1 MGVGGSARPDDSTES
16 AMTSSVAT
24 FKLHPPAQPPHLL
37 TRPRLLRRLDAATEP
52 VVVVSAPAGA
62 GKTVLLTEWS
72 QGLAARGEC
81 AWLSLDAYDN
91 APGRL
96 WTCILRAVHHARPD
110 LPTRLDSDGWT
121 LDAWLEDI
129 LPSLAAGLGGEKP
142 LTLIL
147 DGLESITD
155 ADAVRSL
162 ADFLTRLPA
171 GFRVVLS
178 TRHIPGSPLPTLRAR
193 GLTAELDQHDLA
205 FTPEEAQTVLTDLLG
220 SAPAA
225 DTSSALYEA
234 TQGWA
239 AALCIMGRALARS
252 ANEADTEGNLAR
264 GRQAVTEYLATEVL
278 YRLTTEQR
286 EFLLRTSVLDELSTG
301 PCQALVGDRAGVL
314 LRELART
321 VQLLVPV
328 AADPSAYRHHR
339 ALSSVLSDIV
349 RSEGSDTVVSLHR
362 SAAQWYSRQGE
373 TTAAVRHW
381 TLGGDESAAV
391 ASVLD
396 GWEKAISAGRSAE
409 VAHWLDLLPPR
420 TVAVDARLCV
430 VAAMAALSGGAP
442 ETARRWLDVA
452 QLRQTGPET
461 VGEGSTVSDAAAA
474 AQAMACCLK
483 GEVLAA
489 GRLGESAVAGT
500 LPLTSWRAL
509 ACTARGAALL
519 WAGRYEEAEALLGE
533 ATRDAHAAG
542 HGLVLVRAL
551 GSRAVCALLAGRH
564 ELARILSDEAL
575 DAVATAGLGG
585 HFVSVPAYISRAGL
599 LLEEGQAKEAERALA
614 AAEAVLAG
622 SSRTGGEPH
631 IRALCHFTR
640 SRVES
645 ARRNP
650 DAARK
655 AREAAE
661 RAAARCES
669 PGVLTDLLGRTGEDT
684 VVPPAAPRPQD
695 LSLGER
701 RVLRALCGPLTLRE
715 IASELYVSHN
725 TVKTQVRAIFRK
737 LDAHDRSE
745 AVARARECG
754 VL

>member
-1 MGVGGSARPDDSTES
+1 
-16 AMTSSVAT
+16 MTSSVAT

-52 VVVVSAPAGA
+52 VVLLSAPAGA

-91 APGRL
+91 APDRL
-96 WTCILRAVHHARPD
+96 WSCILRAVHHARPN
-110 LPTRLDSDGWT
+110 LPGRLDGEGWT
-121 LDAWLEDI
+121 VDAWLEEI
-129 LPSLAAGLGGEKP
+129 LPGLVTGLGGEGP

-162 ADFLTRLPA
+162 ADFLTRLPH

-193 GLTAELDQHDLA
+193 GLIAELDQHDLA
-205 FTPEEAQTVLTDLLG
+205 FTPEEAQAVLTGLLG
-220 SAPAA
+220 SAPTA
-225 DTSSALYEA
+225 DASSALYEA
-234 TQGWA
+234 TEGWA
-239 AALCIMGRALARS
+239 AGLCIMGRALARS

-286 EFLLRTSVLDELSTG
+286 RFLLRTSVLDELSAG
-301 PCQALVGDRAGVL
+301 PCQALAGDRAGVL

-321 VQLLVPV
+321 VQLLVP

-339 ALSSVLSDIV
+339 ALASLLSDV
-349 RSEGSDTVVSLHR
+349 LESDVLESEGSNTVVSLHR

-381 TLGGDESAAV
+381 TLGGDEPAAV

-396 GWEKAISAGRSAE
+396 GWEKAISAGRGAQVS
-409 VAHWLDLLPPR
+409 HWLDLLPPR
-420 TVAVDARLCV
+420 TVAADARLCV

-452 QLRQTGPET
+452 RLRQTGLET
-461 VGEGSTVSDAAAA
+461 VGEGSTVSDAAAV
-474 AQAMACCLK
+474 AQVVACCLK
-483 GEVLAA
+483 GEVLTA
-489 GRLGESAVAGT
+489 GRLGEAAVAGT
-500 LPLTSWRAL
+500 LPLTAWRAL

-519 WAGRYEEAEALLGE
+519 WTCRYEEAEALLGE

-542 HGLVLVRAL
+542 HGLALVRAL
-551 GSRAVCALLAGRH
+551 GLRAVCALLAGRH

-575 DAVATAGLGG
+575 EAAAAVGLDR
-585 HFVSVPAYISRAGL
+585 HFVSVPASIGRAGL
-599 LLEEGQAKEAERALA
+599 LLEEGQTEEAERVLA
-614 AAEAVLAG
+614 DAEAVLAG
-622 SSRTGGEPH
+622 SPRTGSEPH
-631 IRALCHFTR
+631 VRALCHFTR
-640 SRVES
+640 SRLES
-645 ARRNP
+645 ARRNT

-655 AREAAE
+655 AREAAG

-669 PGVLTDLLGRTGEDT
+669 PGVLTDLLGRAGGDT
-684 VVPPAAPRPQD
+684 AVAPAAAPRPQD
-695 LSLGER
+695 LSVGER

-737 LDAHDRSE
+737 LDAHDRGG

>member
-1 MGVGGSARPDDSTES
+1 
-16 AMTSSVAT
+16 MTNSVPA
-24 FKLHPPAQPPHLL
+24 FKLRPSVQPPHLL
-37 TRPRLLRRLDAATEP
+37 TRPRLLRRLDAASEP

-62 GKTVLLTEWS
+62 GKTVLLSDWS
-72 QGLAARGEC
+72 RGPAARGEC

-96 WTCILRAVHHARPD
+96 WAGILGALRQVRPK
-110 LPTRLDSDGWT
+110 LSTRLDSDGWT
-121 LDAWLEDI
+121 LDVWLEAI
-129 LPSLAAGLGGEKP
+129 LPSLLTGLGGQGP

-162 ADFLTRLPA
+162 ADFLTRLPR

-178 TRHIPGSPLPTLRAR
+178 TRHIPGRPLPALRAR
-193 GLTAELDQHDLA
+193 GLVAELDQHDLA
-205 FTPEEAQTVLTDLLG
+205 FTPEEARAVLTVLLG
-220 SAPAA
+220 SAPTP
-225 DTSSALYEA
+225 DTASALCEA
-234 TQGWA
+234 TEGWA
-239 AALCIMGRALARS
+239 AGLCIMGRTLARS
-252 ANEADTEGNLAR
+252 ANELDTEGNLAR

-286 EFLLRTSVLDELSTG
+286 EFLLRTSVLEELSTG
-301 PCQALVGDRAGVL
+301 ACQALAGDRAGVL

-328 AADPSAYRHHR
+328 VADPAAYRHHR
-339 ALSSVLSDIV
+339 ALSPSLSDV
-349 RSEGSDTVVSLHR
+349 LTSQGPDTVVSLHR
-362 SAAQWYSRQGE
+362 SAAQWYSRQRE
-373 TTAAVRHW
+373 TAAAVRHW
-381 TLGGDESAAV
+381 VLGGDEPAAV

-396 GWEKAISAGRSAE
+396 GWEEAISAGRSAE
-409 VAHWLDLLPPR
+409 VARWLDLLAPR
-420 TVAVDARLCV
+420 TVAADARLCV

-442 ETARRWLDVA
+442 DTARRWLDVA

-461 VGEGSTVSDAAAA
+461 VGDGSTVSDAAAV
-474 AQAMACCLK
+474 AQAVACCLK
-483 GEVLAA
+483 GEVLTA
-489 GRLGESAVAGT
+489 GRLGESAVVGT
-500 LPLTSWRAL
+500 MPLTSWRAL

-519 WAGRYEEAEALLGE
+519 WTRRYEEAEALLGE
-533 ATRDAHAAG
+533 ATRDAQAAG
-542 HGLVLVRAL
+542 HGLALVRAL
-551 GSRAVCALLAGRH
+551 GLRAVCALLAGRQ
-564 ELARILSDEAL
+564 EPARILSDEAL
-575 DAVATAGLGG
+575 GAAATAGLGG
-585 HFVSVPAYISRAGL
+585 HFVAVAAYICRACL
-599 LLEEGQAKEAERALA
+599 LLDEGEVDAAERILA
-614 AAEAVLAG
+614 CAEAALAG
-622 SSRTGGEPH
+622 SPRTGSEPH
-631 IRALCHFTR
+631 VRALCHLTR
-640 SRVES
+640 
-645 ARRNP
+645 ARLEGARHKT
-650 DAARK
+650 DAARE

-669 PGVLTDLLGRTGEDT
+669 PGVLTDLLGRAGEDPS
-684 VVPPAAPRPQD
+684 VSPAVSGPRD

-737 LDAHDRSE
+737 LDAHNRSG

>member
-1 MGVGGSARPDDSTES
+1 
-16 AMTSSVAT
+16 MTSSVPT

-72 QGLAARGEC
+72 RGPAARREC

-96 WTCILRAVHHARPD
+96 WAGILRALHQVRPK
-110 LPTRLDSDGWT
+110 LPARLDCDEWT
-121 LDAWLEDI
+121 LDVWLEEI
-129 LPSLAAGLGGEKP
+129 LPGLVTGLDGEGP

-147 DGLESITD
+147 DGLECISD

-162 ADFLTRLPA
+162 ADFLTRLPQ
-171 GFRVVLS
+171 GFRIILS
-178 TRHIPGSPLPTLRAR
+178 TRHIPGSPLPTLRAQ
-193 GLTAELDQHDLA
+193 GLIAELDQHDLA
-205 FTPEEAQTVLTDLLG
+205 FTPEEARALLTGLLG
-220 SAPAA
+220 SAPTA
-225 DTSSALYEA
+225 DASSTVYEA
-234 TQGWA
+234 TEGWA
-239 AALCIMGRALARS
+239 AGLCIMGRTLARS
-252 ANEADTEGNLAR
+252 MNEADTAGNLAR

-278 YRLTTEQR
+278 DRLTTEQR
-286 EFLLRTSVLDELSTG
+286 EFLLRTSVLDELSAG
-301 PCQALVGDRAGVL
+301 PCQALAGDRAGIL
-314 LRELART
+314 LRGLART

-328 AADPSAYRHHR
+328 AVDPSAYRHHR
-339 ALSSVLSDIV
+339 ALSPLLSDV
-349 RSEGSDTVVSLHR
+349 LDSEGPATVVSLHEA
-362 SAAQWYSRQGE
+362 AAQWYSRQGE

-381 TLGGDESAAV
+381 VLGGDESAAV

-409 VAHWLDLLPPR
+409 VSHWLDLLPPR
-420 TVAVDARLCV
+420 TVAADARLCV

-452 QLRQTGPET
+452 QLRQTGPEM
-461 VGEGSTVSDAAAA
+461 VGEGSTVSDAAAVA
-474 AQAMACCLK
+474 EAVACYLK
-483 GEVLAA
+483 GEILTAD
-489 GRLGESAVAGT
+489 RLGESAVAGT
-500 LPLTSWRAL
+500 MPLTSWRAL
-509 ACTARGAALL
+509 VCTARGTALL
-519 WAGRYEEAEALLGE
+519 WTRRYEEAEALLGE

-551 GSRAVCALLAGRH
+551 GLRAVCALLAGRH
-564 ELARILSDEAL
+564 EQARMLSDEAL
-575 DAVATAGLGG
+575 RAAATTGLGG
-585 HFVSVPAYISRAGL
+585 HFVAVSAYIGRAGL
-599 LLEEGQAKEAERALA
+599 LLEEGEIEEAAQLLA
-614 AAEAVLAG
+614 GAEAALAG
-622 SSRTGGEPH
+622 SPQTGSEPH
-631 IRALCHFTR
+631 VRALCHFTR
-640 SRVES
+640 ARLES
-645 ARRNP
+645 ARHNA
-650 DAARK
+650 DAARE

-669 PGVLTDLLGRTGEDT
+669 PGVLADLLERTGEGT
-684 VVPPAAPRPQD
+684 AVTPAGPSSQD
-695 LSLGER
+695 LSMGER

-737 LDAHDRSE
+737 LDAHDRSG

>member
-1 MGVGGSARPDDSTES
+1 MAVGGSARPDDSTES

-37 TRPRLLRRLDAATEP
+37 TRPRLLRRLEAATEP
-52 VVVVSAPAGA
+52 VVVLSAPAGA

-91 APGRL
+91 APDRL
-96 WTCILRAVHHARPD
+96 WSCILRAVHHARPN
-110 LPTRLDSDGWT
+110 LPGRLDSDGWT
-121 LDAWLEDI
+121 VDAWLEEI
-129 LPSLAAGLGGEKP
+129 LPGLVTGLGGEGP

-162 ADFLTRLPA
+162 ADFLTRLPH

-178 TRHIPGSPLPTLRAR
+178 TRHVPGSPLPTLRAR

-205 FTPEEAQTVLTDLLG
+205 FTPEEAQAVLTGLLG
-220 SAPAA
+220 SAPTA
-225 DTSSALYEA
+225 DASSALYEA
-234 TQGWA
+234 TEGWA
-239 AALCIMGRALARS
+239 AGLCIMGRALARS

-286 EFLLRTSVLDELSTG
+286 RFLLRTSVLDELSAG
-301 PCQALVGDRAGVL
+301 PCQALAGDRAGVL

-321 VQLLVPV
+321 VQLLVP
-328 AADPSAYRHHR
+328 AADPSTYRHHR
-339 ALSSVLSDIV
+339 ALASLLSDV
-349 RSEGSDTVVSLHR
+349 LESEGSNTVVSLHR
-362 SAAQWYSRQGE
+362 SAGQWYSRQGE

-381 TLGGDESAAV
+381 TLGGDEPAAV

-396 GWEKAISAGRSAE
+396 GWEKAISAGRGAQVS
-409 VAHWLDLLPPR
+409 HWLDLLPPR
-420 TVAVDARLCV
+420 TVAADARLCV

-452 QLRQTGPET
+452 QLRQTGLET
-461 VGEGSTVSDAAAA
+461 VGEGSTVSDAAAV
-474 AQAMACCLK
+474 AQVVACCLK
-483 GEVLAA
+483 GEVLTA
-489 GRLGESAVAGT
+489 GRLGEAAVAGT
-500 LPLTSWRAL
+500 LPLTAWRAL

-519 WAGRYEEAEALLGE
+519 WTCRYEEAEALLGE

-542 HGLVLVRAL
+542 HGLALVRAL
-551 GSRAVCALLAGRH
+551 GLRVVCALLAGRH
-564 ELARILSDEAL
+564 ERARILSDEAL
-575 DAVATAGLGG
+575 EAVAAVGLGR
-585 HFVSVPAYISRAGL
+585 HFVSVPAYIGRAGL
-599 LLEEGQAKEAERALA
+599 LLEEGQTEEAERVLA
-614 AAEAVLAG
+614 GAEAVLAG
-622 SSRTGGEPH
+622 SPRTESEPH
-631 IRALCHFTR
+631 VRALCHFTR
-640 SRVES
+640 SRLES
-645 ARRNP
+645 ARCNT

-655 AREAAE
+655 AREAAG

-669 PGVLTDLLGRTGEDT
+669 PGVLTDLLARAGGDT
-684 VVPPAAPRPQD
+684 VVVPAAPRPQD
-695 LSLGER
+695 LSVGER

-737 LDAHDRSE
+737 LDAHDRGG

>member
-1 MGVGGSARPDDSTES
+1 
-16 AMTSSVAT
+16 MTSSVPT
-24 FKLHPPAQPPHLL
+24 FKLQPPAQPPHLL

-72 QGLAARGEC
+72 RGLAARGEC

-96 WTCILRAVHHARPD
+96 WAGILRALHHVRPK
-110 LPTRLDSDGWT
+110 LPVRLDSDEWT
-121 LDAWLEDI
+121 LDAWLEEI
-129 LPSLAAGLGGEKP
+129 LPSLLTGLEGGGP

-155 ADAVRSL
+155 VDAVRSL
-162 ADFLTRLPA
+162 ADFLTRLPER
-171 GFRVVLS
+171 FRIILS
-178 TRHIPGSPLPTLRAR
+178 TRHIPGRPLPALRAR
-193 GLTAELDQHDLA
+193 GLITDLDQHDLA
-205 FTPEEAQTVLTDLLG
+205 FTPEEAQAVLTDLLG
-220 SAPAA
+220 SAPTA
-225 DTSSALYEA
+225 DTASTLYEA
-234 TQGWA
+234 TEGWA
-239 AALCIMGRALARS
+239 AGLCIMGRTLARS
-252 ANEADTEGNLAR
+252 ANEADTEGHLAH

-286 EFLLRTSVLDELSTG
+286 EFLLRTSVLDELSAG
-301 PCQALVGDRAGVL
+301 PSQALAGERAGVL

-328 AADPSAYRHHR
+328 AADLSAYRHHR
-339 ALSSVLSDIV
+339 ALSLLLSDV
-349 RSEGSDTVVSLHR
+349 LTSERPDTVVSLHR

-381 TLGGDESAAV
+381 VLGGDESAAV

-396 GWEKAISAGRSAE
+396 GWEKAISAGRSVE
-409 VAHWLDLLPPR
+409 IAHWLDLLPPR
-420 TVAVDARLCV
+420 TVAADARLCV
-430 VAAMAALSGGAP
+430 VAAMAALSNGAP

-452 QLRQTGPET
+452 QLRHTGPET
-461 VGEGSTVSDAAAA
+461 VGEGSTVSDAAAV
-474 AQAMACCLK
+474 AQAVACCLQ
-483 GEVLAA
+483 GEVLTAD
-489 GRLGESAVAGT
+489 RLGESAVAGT
-500 LPLTSWRAL
+500 VPLTSWRAL
-509 ACTARGAALL
+509 ACTARGTALL

-533 ATRDAHAAG
+533 ATRDAYAAG
-542 HGLVLVRAL
+542 HGLALVRAL
-551 GSRAVCALLAGRH
+551 GLRAVCALLAGRH
-564 ELARILSDEAL
+564 EQARMLSDEAL
-575 DAVATAGLGG
+575 GAAATAGLGG
-585 HFVSVPAYISRAGL
+585 HFVAVSAYIGRAGV
-599 LLEEGQAKEAERALA
+599 LLEEGQAEEAERVLA
-614 AAEAVLAG
+614 VAEAAPTG
-622 SSRTGGEPH
+622 SPRTGSEPH
-631 IRALCHFTR
+631 VRALCHFTR
-640 SRVES
+640 ARLEH
-645 ARRNP
+645 ARRNA
-650 DAARK
+650 DAARE

-669 PGVLTDLLGRTGEDT
+669 PGVLTDLLGRVGQGTAVT
-684 VVPPAAPRPQD
+684 PAVAGPQD

-715 IASELYVSHN
+715 IAAELYVSHN

-737 LDAHDRSE
+737 LDAHNRSG